1 MTCGPVFSE
10 FTHAQTLG
18 IVKLLT
24 TFRGE
29 YREFHM
35 SLPLRVYR
43 LHQISSTKKLAG
55 LLPLSKA
62 TIYRWVK
69 LGLFPKPFKIGLRAS
84 VWEASKIDEY
94 IAAAASGKVVSYE

>member
-1 MTCGPVFSE
+1 MRCGPVFSA
-10 FTHAQTLG
+10 FTHAQALG

-24 TFRGE
+24 TLRGE
-29 YREFHM
+29 YREFHI
-35 SLPLRVYR
+35 SLRVYR

-62 TIYRWVK
+62 TMYRWVK